1 MADLSTHQPSQ
12 GWKIDWAWVSIPAI
26 LAVVAIL
33 APAAFP
39 DVFSDALSALIGTAP
54 FILFA
59 ISATAY
65 LRAAGAEGIVAKAF
79 TGPQLRMVL
88 FGAMAGGLSP
98 FCSCEV
104 IPFIAALLAMGA
116 PLAAV
121 MAFWIA
127 SPLMDPPMFAITAG
141 ALGADFAIAKVL
153 AAVGMG
159 LIGGLGVMALTRTPG
174 LSSLVRNPLRESG
187 MMAKSTQCCG
197 PKPDPKPVEKAE
209 GSCCATTVEET
220 PFLAKPVWK
229 FWKEP
234 ARVKQF
240 RETAVENGLFLGKW
254 LALAY
259 VLEAIMIRWIPA
271 DYIATWLGG
280 EGIGTIFLAAIVG
293 APAYLNGYA
302 AAPLAAGLIEQGMAP
317 GAAMAFL
324 LAGGVTCIPAAVAV
338 WSLVKTRVFLSYLG
352 FALIGSVFAGLMF
365 GAYAA

>member
-1 MADLSTHQPSQ
+1 MADMSAHQHGSA
-12 GWKIDWAWVSIPAI
+12 WKLDWAWISIPLI
-26 LAVVAIL
+26 LAIIAVL
-33 APAAFP
+33 APTAFP
-39 DVFSDALSALIGTAP
+39 DVLGDAVGSLLGTAP

-59 ISATAY
+59 ISTTAY
-65 LRAAGAEGIVAKAF
+65 LRASGAEGIVAKAF
-79 TGPQLRMVL
+79 TGPQLRMVV

-141 ALGADFAIAKVL
+141 ALGIDFAVAKVL

-159 LIGGLGVMALTRTPG
+159 LIGGFGVMVLNRVPVLSG
-174 LSSLVRNPLRESG
+174 LVADPLRANGIAAASSG
-187 MMAKSTQCCG
+187 CCDATPAPKAEASCCG
-197 PKPDPKPVEKAE
+197 
-209 GSCCATTVEET
+209 ATDNT
-220 PFLAKPVWK
+220 PFQAKPVWK
-229 FWKEP
+229 FWQEP
-234 ARVKQF
+234 ARVRQF

-259 VLEAIMIRWIPA
+259 VLEAVMIRWIPA

-280 EGIGTIFLAAIVG
+280 EGIGTIFLAAIIG

-324 LAGGVTCIPAAVAV
+324 LAGGVTCIPAAIAV
-338 WSLVKTRVFLSYLG
+338 WSLVKTRVFVSYLG
-352 FALIGSVFAGLMF
+352 FALIGSVIAGLLF
-365 GAYAA
+365 GAYA